1 MSSTKASSSV
11 LLSGAVKKGATK
23 KRLSNRAAV
32 TILLAVLIL
41 VPSMVGFV
49 NKFVEF
55 FNVSQE
61 SGAGLFAVAPMLNY
75 ILASLGFLCMLVWAA
90 FNGMFHD
97 IERPKFDMLENEAL
111 LNGGKPAMV
120 KTTL

>member
-1 MSSTKASSSV
+1 MIAKPS
-11 LLSGAVKKGATK
+11 K
-23 KRLSNRAAV
+23 KRLSQRAAV

-41 VPSMVGFV
+41 IPSMFGFV
-49 NKFVEF
+49 NKFIEF

-75 ILASLGFLCMLVWAA
+75 ILASLGFLCLLVWAA

-97 IERPKFDMLENEAL
+97 IERPKFDMLENEDL
-111 LNGGKPAMV
+111 LNAESAAAAKARAR
-120 KTTL
+120 

>member
-1 MSSTKASSSV
+1 MRTSLA
-11 LLSGAVKKGATK
+11 K
-23 KRLSNRAAV
+23 KRLSQRAAV

-41 VPSMVGFV
+41 VPSMIGFV

-97 IERPKFDMLENEAL
+97 IERPKFAMLENENL
-111 LNGGKPAMV
+111 LNGEPTRAV
-120 KTTL
+120 ETTTR